1 MDAVTTEMAQ
11 LNTEDCFE
19 ADSAKTYME
28 KIAMRQ
34 AITTDQYNAH
44 NC

>member
-19 ADSAKTYME
+19 ADSAKTFME
-28 KIAMRQ
+28 KKAMRQ